1 MAVKSEQV
9 EKNLVKLTFEV
20 TPEKFE
26 EGIKA
31 AYNKNKKRF
40 NIPGFRKGKVT
51 LEVVE
56 KMYGKEVFYDDAI
69 NYVLPEAYE
78 NAVKEAEL
86 AVVGKPE
93 IDVETIKSGENV
105 CFTALVA
112 TKPEVKLGDYK
123 GIEIEKIEYNVTDE
137 DINKRLEDVQ
147 KKNARIIPVEGRAVQ
162 SGDIT
167 VIDFEGFSEGKA
179 FEGGKGTNY
188 ELEIGSNTFIP
199 GFEDQLIGAEVGKET
214 EVNVTFPEEYHA
226 PALAGKDAVF
236 KVTVHEIKVHEYSE
250 IDDDFASE
258 VSEFDTLEEYK
269 NSLKEEMEKAN
280 EQRAKT
286 EIENAVIK
294 KVVENSEMDIPE
306 PMIKEQIDVLIQD
319 MAQRLMYQG
328 LNLKSYMQHA
338 GLTREGLENQFRDQ
352 AVHRIEASLVLEA
365 IGKAENIEVNP
376 EEVEAHIKKTAEAYK
391 MEFDKLKELIRPEE
405 MKSIEEETLIE
416 KTVTMLVNNAVM
428 K

>member
-20 TPEKFE
+20 APEKFE

-31 AYNKNKKRF
+31 AYNKNKRRF
-40 NIPGFRKGKVT
+40 NIPGFRKGKVS

-56 KMYGKEVFYDDAI
+56 KMYGREVFYDDAI

-86 AVVGKPE
+86 DVVGKPE
-93 IDVETIKSGENV
+93 IDVDDIKKGENV

-112 TKPEVKLGDYK
+112 LKPEVKLGDYK

-137 DINKRLEDVQ
+137 DVEEWLKNEQ
-147 KKNARIIPVEGRAVQ
+147 KKNARIVPVEDRAVQ
-162 SGDIT
+162 NGDIT
-167 VIDFEGFSEGKA
+167 VIDFEGFSDGKA

-199 GFEDQLIGAEVGKET
+199 GFEDQLIGAELEKEID
-214 EVNVTFPEEYHA
+214 VNVTFPEEYHA
-226 PALAGKDAVF
+226 PALAEKDATF
-236 KVTVHEIKVHEYSE
+236 KVTVHEIKTREYSE

-269 NSLKEEMEKAN
+269 NSIRESLKKENEQKAN
-280 EQRAKT
+280 N
-286 EIENAVIK
+286 EIENAVLE
-294 KVVENSEMDIPE
+294 KVVENAEMDIPE
-306 PMIKEQIDVLIQD
+306 PMIKEQIEIFIQE
-319 MAQRLMYQG
+319 MSQRLMYQG
-328 LNLKSYMQHA
+328 LNLKSYMQQA
-338 GLTREGLENQFRDQ
+338 GLTREALENQFRQ
-352 AVHRIEASLVLEA
+352 PAIQKIERSLVVEA
-365 IGKAENIEVNP
+365 VQKAENVEVNP
-376 EEVEAHIKKTAEAYK
+376 EEVEAHIKEVAEAYN
-391 MEFDKLKELIRPEE
+391 MDFDKMKDLIRPEE
-405 MKSIEEETLIE
+405 MKSIEQETLIK